1 MNVLFLVL
9 LLAFVW
15 TPPSLGSFDK
25 VALKK
30 AMQRKVEN
38 SGLGPKGLG
47 IYVATAESPS
57 ELIYELSGQQQMIPA
72 SATKIV
78 TAAAALKAFPPGTKF
93 KTVLLS
99 EARIE
104 KNVLK
109 GDLVLKGAGDP
120 GFVSESMW
128 FLVNAFLRTGVQ
140 SIEGNILVDDTLF
153 DQSRFDSS
161 RQKERVDRAYDAPTG
176 AMSFNWNSVNVFV
189 RPGLKVGDPAQVFV
203 DPENDYIRLKGQVKT
218 VAKGGKTNVNVERED
233 DKVGDYLVVG
243 GTIALESK
251 EVVVYKNISRPD
263 IWSGSNLKAF
273 LAQRGIKVA
282 GKVTSGKTPSGARVL
297 AEFESKPVEAMIT
310 DMNKFSNNYVAEM
323 LTKLMASQKKGIG
336 TIAGGMESLNEYMK
350 SLSVPSE
357 QYEVFNPSG
366 LTRDNRMSAYALWAV
381 LADMK
386 NHFEYQ
392 PEFAV
397 SLPIAGIDGTLRN
410 RMKGTDGQRHV
421 RAKTGYLTNVISLAG
436 YAGRKEGTVLPFV
449 FIYNGSADEW
459 KVRAF
464 FDELATQLVD

>member
-153 DQSRFDSS
+153 DQSRVVS
-161 RQKERVDRAYDAPTG
+161 
-176 AMSFNWNSVNVFV
+176 
-189 RPGLKVGDPAQVFV
+189 
-203 DPENDYIRLKGQVKT
+203 
-218 VAKGGKTNVNVERED
+218 
-233 DKVGDYLVVG
+233 YL
-243 GTIALESK
+243 EK
-251 EVVVYKNISRPD
+251 
-263 IWSGSNLKAF
+263 
-273 LAQRGIKVA
+273 
-282 GKVTSGKTPSGARVL
+282 
-297 AEFESKPVEAMIT
+297 
-310 DMNKFSNNYVAEM
+310 
-323 LTKLMASQKKGIG
+323 
-336 TIAGGMESLNEYMK
+336 
-350 SLSVPSE
+350 
-357 QYEVFNPSG
+357 
-366 LTRDNRMSAYALWAV
+366 
-381 LADMK
+381 
-386 NHFEYQ
+386 
-392 PEFAV
+392 
-397 SLPIAGIDGTLRN
+397 
-410 RMKGTDGQRHV
+410 
-421 RAKTGYLTNVISLAG
+421 
-436 YAGRKEGTVLPFV
+436 
-449 FIYNGSADEW
+449 
-459 KVRAF
+459 
-464 FDELATQLVD
+464 